1 MRPAEGPGQPEGM
14 QLYASRCSVSALK
27 EILGDEGRVP
37 EYLGC
42 GTTAQAG
49 HILEPFASVVCNGY
63 IASMIIPREKVVNV
77 CPGSALPLAYC
88 RAFEGE
94 AGDGE

>member
-1 MRPAEGPGQPEGM
+1 M
-14 QLYASRCSVSALK
+14 SALM
-27 EILGDEGRVP
+27 EILGDEGHVP
-37 EYLGC
+37 EHLGC
-42 GTTAQAG
+42 ATITQAG

-63 IASMIIPREKVVNV
+63 IASMIIPREKVANV

-94 AGDGE
+94 AVDGE